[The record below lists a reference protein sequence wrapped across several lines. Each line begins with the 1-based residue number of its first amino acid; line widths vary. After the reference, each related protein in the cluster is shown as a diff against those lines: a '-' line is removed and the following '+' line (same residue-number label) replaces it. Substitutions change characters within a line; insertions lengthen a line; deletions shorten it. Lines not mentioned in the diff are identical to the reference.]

1 VQNSFWI
8 ANPLMRVHM
17 CSLMFF
23 RNKNELLHG
32 TTERGTTSRQRKSR
46 GSPSFL
52 LWRNVPALWGV
63 CDRLCTR
70 CCDSARVDLRLVRP
84 WNKALSLANEPSGT
98 PRGGEYFTRI
108 YVAFHAANTLVV

>member
-1 VQNSFWI
+1 
-8 ANPLMRVHM
+8 MRVHM

-23 RNKNELLHG
+23 RDKDE
-32 TTERGTTSRQRKSR
+32 SR
-46 GSPSFL
+46 GKGKARLVPVSPLAKRPGFV
-52 LWRNVPALWGV
+52 RGI

-70 CCDSARVDLRLVRP
+70 CDSARVDLRLSYAKQSALAGKRARP
-84 WNKALSLANEPSGT
+84 GP

>member
-1 VQNSFWI
+1 MQNSFWI
-8 ANPLMRVHM
+8 ANSLMRVHM

-23 RNKNELLHG
+23 RDKDE
-32 TTERGTTSRQRKSR
+32 SR
-46 GSPSFL
+46 GKGKARLVPVSPLAKRPGFV
-52 LWRNVPALWGV
+52 RGI

-70 CCDSARVDLRLVRP
+70 CDSARVDLRLSYAKQSALAGKRARP
-84 WNKALSLANEPSGT
+84 GP